1 MYIAKHY
8 LKKIIN
14 EELQILLKEQAEQ
27 EDPRDTPFMKRL
39 RLTPKQRKR
48 ARQKG
53 MHIPT
58 AIKDPKNRLMRPRPL
73 QKLSTPQPD
82 DEYSK
87 YRTRSQTAVQQYL
100 DQRKEDV
107 SRRYE
112 GYTSPWIETSV
123 GRRRRDSPE
132 AKEDRWLAKRW
143 KPPKTPEERELRR
156 GSNLEYP
163 AIAPEER
170 HGPPIPPM
178 LAEWPPG
185 SGETH
190 ETRRKVRDTRRAHMH
205 ADYLDKYDM
214 FMKIQAG
221 MPEVAYVPRAPRQLI
236 DLKKVKNLTHPRQ
249 LSPVYRRQR

>member
-1 MYIAKHY
+1 MYITKHY
-8 LKKIIN
+8 LKKIIK
-14 EELQILLKEQAEQ
+14 EELQILLKEQ

-48 ARQKG
+48 ARQKD

-73 QKLSTPQPD
+73 QKLSVPQPD

-132 AKEDRWLAKRW
+132 AKEDRRLAKRW
-143 KPPKTPEERELRR
+143 KPAKTPEERELRR

-190 ETRRKVRDTRRAHMH
+190 ETRRKARDARRAHKY

-214 FMKIQAG
+214 AMKLQAG
-221 MPEVAYVPRAPRQLI
+221 MPGRRRLVPTPPRQLI

-249 LSPVYRRQR
+249 LSPIYRRQK